1 MDNKKHITV
10 LLIEDSPVTIQIIQ
24 EMLSTAQDVRINLI
38 TTDQISTAIE
48 LLSNEKVDIIL
59 LDLSLP
65 ESHGLD
71 TFLRVSVSAHHV
83 PIVILTVLDDE
94 IIALQ
99 SVEKGAQDY
108 LIKGEIDSKILIRSL
123 LYAIERNKTML
134 ELKSLAFL
142 DELTMLYNRR
152 GFLTFAQQELRFAHR
167 KKLEMVLLFMD
178 IDNMKMINDTFGHK
192 EGDLILVEFSTI
204 LKRTFRAS
212 DIIARLGGDEFVI
225 LALDVPGSDV
235 QTVKYRLQNEIETR
249 NKKNRS
255 CKLSISIG
263 LSRYDSNFPST
274 LEELLKTADTL
285 MYQQKQ
291 RKKQEPVIG
300 GISHA

>member
-24 EMLSTAQDVRINLI
+24 DMLNIAQDVQINLI
-38 TTDQISTAIE
+38 TTTKVSTGIE
-48 LLSNEKVDIIL
+48 YLAKEKVDLIL

-65 ESHGLD
+65 ESQGLD
-71 TFLRVSVSAHHV
+71 TFLRVYTQAHHI

-94 IIALQ
+94 MVALK

-108 LIKGEIDSKILIRSL
+108 LIKGEIDSKILIRAI

-134 ELKSLAFL
+134 ELKSMAFL

-152 GFLTFAQQELRFAHR
+152 GFLTFAQQELKFAHR
-167 KKLEMVLLFMD
+167 KKIEMVLLFMD

-204 LKRTFRAS
+204 LKRTFRES

-235 QTVKYRLQNEIETR
+235 QTVKERLQNTIEIR
-249 NKKNRS
+249 NIKNRP
-255 CKLSISIG
+255 CELSISTG
-263 LSRYDSNFPST
+263 LSRYDPKFPST

-291 RKKQEPVIG
+291 RKKQG
-300 GISHA
+300 HL

>member
-10 LLIEDSPVTIQIIQ
+10 LLIEDSLVTIQIIQ
-24 EMLSTAQDVRINLI
+24 EMLNTVQDVRISLI

-48 LLSNEKVDIIL
+48 LLAKEKVDLIL
-59 LDLSLP
+59 LDLALP
-65 ESHGLD
+65 ESQGLD
-71 TFLRVSVSAHHV
+71 TFLRVYASAHHV

-94 IIALQ
+94 MVALQ

-108 LIKGEIDSKILIRSL
+108 LIKGEIDGKILIRSL

-134 ELKSLAFL
+134 ELKSMAFL

-152 GFLTFAQQELRFAHR
+152 GFLTFAQQELKFAHR

-212 DIIARLGGDEFVI
+212 DIIARLGGDEFVV

-235 QTVKYRLQNEIETR
+235 QTVKERLQNTIETR

-255 CKLSISIG
+255 CELSISIG
-263 LSRYDSNFPST
+263 LSRYDSKFTST
-274 LEELLKTADTL
+274 LEELLKTADTV

-291 RKKQEPVIG
+291 RKKLSTEVEN
-300 GISHA
+300 

>member
-1 MDNKKHITV
+1 MHNKKHITV
-10 LLIEDSPVTIQIIQ
+10 LLIEDSPVTIQIIR
-24 EMLSTAQDVRINLI
+24 EMLNATHDVQINLI
-38 TTDQISTAIE
+38 IANQISTGIE
-48 LLSNEKVDIIL
+48 FLSKEKIDIVL
-59 LDLSLP
+59 LDLTFP

-71 TFLRVSVSAHHV
+71 TFLKVYPQAHHV

-94 IIALQ
+94 IVALQ

-108 LIKGEIDSKILIRSL
+108 LIKGEIDNKILLRSL
-123 LYAIERNKTML
+123 LYAIERNKTVL
-134 ELKSLAFL
+134 ELKSMAFV

-152 GFLTFAQQELRFAHR
+152 GFLTFGQQELKFANR
-167 KKLEMVLLFMD
+167 KKIEMVLLFMD

-212 DIIARLGGDEFVI
+212 DIIARLGGDEFVV

-235 QTVKYRLQNEIETR
+235 QTVRYRLQNAIEIR
-249 NKKNRS
+249 NMKKNRS
-255 CKLSISIG
+255 CELSISIG
-263 LSRYDSNFPST
+263 LSRYDPNFPSS

-291 RKKQEPVIG
+291 RKKVC
-300 GISHA
+300 